1 MGMYVLYGAFGL
13 VALWLLAEVLLQYKA
28 RLRWRLL
35 AFSGFLGVV
44 AGVILP
50 SVLVIGAGAAA
61 FAVGQTLVT
70 LSFRKGFV
78 AGWALRRNAP
88 EEEPPAAAKRRRGT
102 ADTPA
107 AALRVSDLAYG
118 AQGAAGRPGS
128 QGDEAGERP
137 EPAFFRPEP
146 LPEDTGSY
154 GIQSLRDRDQGPG
167 QGQSPGQGAGQGFG
181 PGAGFAPDSGGFAP
195 GSGGFAPGSGGFAP
209 GSGGFAP
216 AADPAQTAP
225 FASPFTTAEQDAHQ
239 YAAYY
244 DPQTQGGYD
253 YAGGYQ
259 TGGEQQ
265 VYAAYSDPY
274 IGTAGVDGSQS
285 YGYGDPYQQYG
296 QYSTDTPPG
305 GVWVPQQRSTDAAQ
319 PDAYPQ
325 QWPGQE
331 QYDPQQYPY
340 RGTDEYEQYRY

>member
-50 SVLVIGAGAAA
+50 SVPVIGAGATA

-78 AGWALRRNAP
+78 AGWALRRGAAGKTPAP
-88 EEEPPAAAKRRRGT
+88 AAKRRRGGT
-102 ADTPA
+102 DTPA
-107 AALRVSDLAYG
+107 AGLRVSDLAYG
-118 AQGAAGRPGS
+118 DQDPAGRPGGR
-128 QGDEAGERP
+128 GDDSGERS
-137 EPAFFRPEP
+137 EPAFLRPEP
-146 LPEDTGSY
+146 LSQGA
-154 GIQSLRDRDQGPG
+154 DQGEAPRPG
-167 QGQSPGQGAGQGFG
+167 QGFAPG
-181 PGAGFAPDSGGFAP
+181 PGYTPDSGGFAPGPGGFAPDSGGFAP
-195 GSGGFAPGSGGFAP
+195 DSGGFAPD
-209 GSGGFAP
+209 SGGFAP

-253 YAGGYQ
+253 YAGGFQ

-274 IGTAGVDGSQS
+274 IGTAGVDGSQQ

-296 QYSTDTPPG
+296 QYSMDTPPG

-319 PDAYPQ
+319 PDAHPQ

-340 RGTDEYEQYRY
+340 RGSGEYEQYRY